1 MPTPKTLDKYPAEF
15 FSAWELAKKNKLAL
29 SFPTRSL
36 ATSLRQRLYA
46 FRKLLAQQQG
56 PVEGAKLYNVDL
68 LIEEQNGQWLLRSWV
83 PEWKQQLRAAER
95 GALLQAPPGFAEA
108 LAPSAEELA
117 DALAPAIPVE
127 TASQEELSAAL
138 SSLGFASGKE

>member
-46 FRKLLAQQQG
+46 FRKLLAAQQG
-56 PVEGAKLYNVDL
+56 PAEGAKLYNVDL
-68 LIEEQNGQWLLRSWV
+68 LIEQQNGQWLLRSWV
-83 PEWKQQLRAAER
+83 PEWKQQLRAAE
-95 GALLQAPPGFAEA
+95 GSSGMHALSLSSAPP
-108 LAPSAEELA
+108 PSIEELA
-117 DALAPAIPVE
+117 DALAPASPVE
-127 TASQEELSAAL
+127 TAGQEELSAAL